1 VQAVGFE
8 PTKHFRAADLQ
19 SPPEDGCVLWRTLPL
34 TTRPHLCNLRK
45 EPTSPNPILIAESNL
60 PLGEHVANT

>member
-1 VQAVGFE
+1 
-8 PTKHFRAADLQ
+8 
-19 SPPEDGCVLWRTLPL
+19 
-34 TTRPHLCNLRK
+34 LRK